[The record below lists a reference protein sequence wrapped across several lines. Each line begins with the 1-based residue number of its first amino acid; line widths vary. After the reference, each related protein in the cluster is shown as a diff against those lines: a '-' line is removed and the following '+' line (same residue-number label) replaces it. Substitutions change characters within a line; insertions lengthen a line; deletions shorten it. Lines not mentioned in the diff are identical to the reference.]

1 MGRNR
6 RGPAYLE
13 DEEYWQEEE
22 EEYDDYDAYDEVA
35 GGCEAS
41 YGTSERAEG
50 NNDADH
56 QTAVT
61 ADDGSIMLNE
71 ELNEDVCAICLGEIE
86 LAETAIIKGCEHQYC
101 VNCIL
106 QWAVQKEAPWCPQC
120 KKPFNYLYTHRLLD
134 GTLSDAPCE
143 ESVCLLKRATWFV
156 EHVKSLNGGKAVS
169 AAMATADDFPAE
181 WGAGDLYDED
191 DYDDDE
197 DEQIENFYFSRAA
210 GPARI
215 VIGNRRLGENGF
227 QRAGRIYARPTH
239 NNNNNNNS
247 ASTSSAAATNAT
259 AGSGIGKP
267 GKMRAG
273 GNSSKIAPHLVR
285 GSGGAA
291 GDAGGSATGG
301 SSPLG
306 TSPSAGGMGPLSAG
320 GGGGNSAA
328 ATPSAPGQGRRAKRN
343 ARRAAAD
350 MAGLSLGV

>member
-1 MGRNR
+1 MV
-6 RGPAYLE
+6 PYYL
-13 DEEYWQEEE
+13 
-22 EEYDDYDAYDEVA
+22 
-35 GGCEAS
+35 S
-41 YGTSERAEG
+41 
-50 NNDADH
+50 
-56 QTAVT
+56 TAVR
-61 ADDGSIMLNE
+61 ASS
-71 ELNEDVCAICLGEIE
+71 VPHPRSCL
-86 LAETAIIKGCEHQYC
+86 
-101 VNCIL
+101 
-106 QWAVQKEAPWCPQC
+106 PS
-120 KKPFNYLYTHRLLD
+120 THAH
-134 GTLSDAPCE
+134 TQ
-143 ESVCLLKRATWFV
+143 
-156 EHVKSLNGGKAVS
+156 SLNGGKAVS

-197 DEQIENFYFSRAA
+197 DEQIENFYFSRAAGGCEQAGSMHVIEQDVCTVQRAAVWRVIVASSLCDRRLCWMLQFSAGCSLRPRCVHADTA

>member
-1 MGRNR
+1 MGRHR

-13 DEEYWQEEE
+13 DEEYWDQEEE
-22 EEYDDYDAYDEVA
+22 DYGDYDAYDEDA
-35 GGCEAS
+35 GHYEAPCA
-41 YGTSERAEG
+41 TRAED
-50 NNDADH
+50 NNSHA
-56 QTAVT
+56 APEPV
-61 ADDGSIMLNE
+61 DDGALLNE
-71 ELNEDVCAICLGEIE
+71 QLNEDVCAICLGEIE
-86 LAETAIIKGCEHQYC
+86 LVETAIIKGCEHQYC

-106 QWAVQKEAPWCPQC
+106 QWALQKEAPWCPQC

-134 GTLSDAPCE
+134 GSLSDAPCE

-169 AAMATADDFPAE
+169 AAMAAAGDD
-181 WGAGDLYDED
+181 WGGAGVDSPYYDED

-239 NNNNNNNS
+239 NNHNNNNQQASSSTTAS
-247 ASTSSAAATNAT
+247 ASAAASSAPVGN
-259 AGSGIGKP
+259 GIGKA
-267 GKMRAG
+267 GKVRAG
-273 GNSSKIAPHLVR
+273 GNSNKIAPRLVR
-285 GSGGAA
+285 GGA
-291 GDAGGSATGG
+291 GSAAGG

-306 TSPSAGGMGPLSAG
+306 TSPSAGGGMGPLAAG
-320 GGGGNSAA
+320 GAGGVSSAAAAA

-350 MAGLSLGV
+350 MAVLSLDD